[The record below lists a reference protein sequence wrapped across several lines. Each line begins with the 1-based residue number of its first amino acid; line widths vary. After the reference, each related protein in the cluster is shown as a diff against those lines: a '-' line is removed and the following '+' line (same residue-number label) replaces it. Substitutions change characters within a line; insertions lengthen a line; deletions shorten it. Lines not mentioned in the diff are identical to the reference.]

1 MVSHLGSIDDQS
13 IFEVANGIRY
23 QGIFEA
29 ISTLDCS
36 DDSCDYL
43 HSYLH
48 RDDDVVSG
56 TQRDKEYVSV
66 YTLTQPPTAAVRQVQ
81 NQMAPI
87 EEIHRVGKSQ
97 LSSQ

>member
-13 IFEVANGIRY
+13 IFEVANGIKY

-66 YTLTQPPTAAVRQVQ
+66 YTLHTAS
-81 NQMAPI
+81 
-87 EEIHRVGKSQ
+87 HRSRATGPKSDGTNKRDT
-97 LSSQ
+97 